1 VKLIGKQRAARS
13 QGGAFHEQ
21 ELPMPTTSDLRTGM
35 IIRYNGQ
42 LHRVVEFHHHAP
54 GNWRAMVIMKLKNMQ
69 TGKVI
74 EDRVRA
80 GSDIEIVRVEK
91 RPMQFLYREGDLF
104 HFMDTET
111 FEQIAIAED
120 TIGDAARFLKDGEM
134 VDVLFFDDNQIMG
147 VEVPFF
153 IALKV
158 TEATTAVRGDTA
170 TNITKP
176 VTLETGAV
184 VQVPAFV
191 NEGDTVR
198 IDTRTGEYMDRVK

>member
-1 VKLIGKQRAARS
+1 MA
-13 QGGAFHEQ
+13 
-21 ELPMPTTSDLRTGM
+21 TTSDLRTNI

-54 GNWRAMVIMKLKNMQ
+54 GNWRAMVILKLKNMQ
-69 TGKVI
+69 TGKTI

-80 GSDIEIVRVEK
+80 GADIEIVRVDK
-91 RPMQFLYREGDLF
+91 RPMQYLYRDGDAF

-111 FEQIAIAED
+111 FEQIEVAEA
-120 TIGDAARFLKDGEM
+120 TIGEPSKFLKDGEM
-134 VDVLFFDDNQIMG
+134 ADILFFDDNQIMG

-153 IALKV
+153 VTLKV
-158 TEATTAVRGDTA
+158 TEASTAVRGDTA

-191 NEGDTVR
+191 NEGDMIRV
-198 IDTRTGEYMDRVK
+198 DTRTGEYLERAK

>member
-1 VKLIGKQRAARS
+1 MA
-13 QGGAFHEQ
+13 
-21 ELPMPTTSDLRTGM
+21 TTSDLRTNI
-35 IIRYNGQ
+35 IIRYNGV

-54 GNWRAMVIMKLKNMQ
+54 GNWRAMVMLKLKNVQ

-80 GSDIEIVRVEK
+80 GSDIEIVRVDK
-91 RPMQFLYREGDLF
+91 RTMQFLYREGEIY

-111 FEQIAIAED
+111 FEQLEIAED
-120 TIGDAARFLKDGEM
+120 DIGDPAKFLKDGEM
-134 VDVLFFDDNQIMG
+134 ADVLFYDDNQILG

-153 IALKV
+153 VTLQV
-158 TEATTAVRGDTA
+158 TEAATAVRGDTA

-184 VQVPAFV
+184 IQVPAFV
-191 NEGDTVR
+191 NQGDSVR
-198 IDTRTGEYMDRVK
+198 VDTRTGEYIERVK